1 MRKFGCVWCFP
12 ATVATRIILA
22 VVAFLAIL
30 RNEVFKKS
38 PSLKRLQVGELM
50 CSCALESC
58 VCVLGNSFGQK
69 GRRRCMINTP
79 GIKSVQIVDTMSS

>member
-38 PSLKRLQVGELM
+38 PPLKRLQVGELM

-58 VCVLGNSFGQK
+58 VCAWQLIWPERQEKVH
-69 GRRRCMINTP
+69 
-79 GIKSVQIVDTMSS
+79 D